1 MGNDNKAS
9 LASLSCFGQ
18 NANAYNFLSNKN
30 MTLKLH
36 IIIRLDTVFL
46 GILSLVENLINFP
59 KNYKAA
65 ICEYGVW
72 KTKVVER

>member
-1 MGNDNKAS
+1 
-9 LASLSCFGQ
+9 
-18 NANAYNFLSNKN
+18 

-65 ICEYGVW
+65 IYEYGVW